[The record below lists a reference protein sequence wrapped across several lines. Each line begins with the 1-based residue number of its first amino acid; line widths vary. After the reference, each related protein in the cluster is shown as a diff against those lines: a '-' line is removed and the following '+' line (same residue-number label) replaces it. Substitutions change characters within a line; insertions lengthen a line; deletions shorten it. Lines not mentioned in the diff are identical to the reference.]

1 MIVTTVSPQKTLF
14 SLESPKL
21 NFGHLFVE
29 ILNFEGPF
37 KFRIIFAKLET
48 NKGPLGL
55 VSMATMLRIHANVDA
70 FLNGSSDI
78 LGKKEFLPD
87 SCSIF
92 NKSCKDYHLS

>member
-1 MIVTTVSPQKTLF
+1 MRLEPASSVFDCHYSIATKNIVFTRLSYLLTLDTY
-14 SLESPKL
+14 
-21 NFGHLFVE
+21 FVE

-55 VSMATMLRIHANVDA
+55 VSMATMLKIHANVDA

-78 LGKKEFLPD
+78 LGKKF
-87 SCSIF
+87 SS
-92 NKSCKDYHLS
+92 

>member
-1 MIVTTVSPQKTLF
+1 MGLEPASSVFDYHCSITTKKHCFHLNLQSSTLDTY
-14 SLESPKL
+14 
-21 NFGHLFVE
+21 FVE

-78 LGKKEFLPD
+78 LGKKRI
-87 SCSIF
+87 SS
-92 NKSCKDYHLS
+92 

>member
-1 MIVTTVSPQKTLF
+1 MGFEPASSVFDCHYCITPKNIVFTWISKAQLWTP
-14 SLESPKL
+14 
-21 NFGHLFVE
+21 
-29 ILNFEGPF
+29 ILSRYSIL

-78 LGKKEFLPD
+78 LGKKF
-87 SCSIF
+87 SSWFVF
-92 NKSCKDYHLS
+92 NF

>member
-1 MIVTTVSPQKTLF
+1 MGLEPSSSVFDCHYCITPKNIVFTWISKAQLWT
-14 SLESPKL
+14 PKY
-21 NFGHLFVE
+21 FVE

-78 LGKKEFLPD
+78 LGKKF
-87 SCSIF
+87 SSWFVF
-92 NKSCKDYHLS
+92 NF

>member
-1 MIVTTVSPQKTLF
+1 MDTY
-14 SLESPKL
+14 
-21 NFGHLFVE
+21 FVE

-78 LGKKEFLPD
+78 LGKNNFFL
-87 SCSIF
+87 IRVQF
-92 NKSCKDYHLS
+92 LTNLAKIII